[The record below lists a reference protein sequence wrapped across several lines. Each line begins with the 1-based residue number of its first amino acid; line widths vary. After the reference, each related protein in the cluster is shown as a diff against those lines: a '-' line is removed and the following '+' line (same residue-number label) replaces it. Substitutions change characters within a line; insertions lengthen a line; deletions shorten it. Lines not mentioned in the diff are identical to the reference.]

1 MLIIE
6 KKDYTI
12 KDVAILAGVSTA
24 TAGRVLGG
32 YGSVSDKT
40 AKAVLEAAQK
50 LNYIP
55 NAIAQSMKKRN
66 TNTVGLIVAN
76 ICNPYFSSIA
86 KATEE
91 HLSKRGYHVI
101 ICNTDEDLDSEIS
114 YIKTLYEK
122 RIDGLM
128 IASALKGNEKT
139 ADEIDRIYRGKIPT
153 LIIDREIDGLALPTV
168 TSDNFRGA
176 YEATSH
182 LIRLGHKRIG
192 VIGTTI
198 STLYHRIEGYKKALE
213 DNHIPFNE
221 HLISNKGVPNIQ
233 AGDVKEGKDIALQML
248 SAPETRPTA
257 ILALNN
263 LLTFGALQA
272 IHELGLNIP
281 DDIAIIGWDDFEL
294 ATVMNPPV
302 TVVMQSTDNFATI
315 ASNQLLQ
322 MIHEPEILKKT
333 DVNRKIVLATQL
345 IVRGSCGARK
355 ELPVNDR
362 IFL

>member
-1 MLIIE
+1 MVNND
-6 KKDYTI
+6 KKEYTI

-32 YGSVSDKT
+32 YGSVSSKT
-40 AKAVLEAAQK
+40 ARSVMEAAQK

-76 ICNPYFSSIA
+76 ICNPYFSTIA

-91 HLSKRGYHVI
+91 HLAKHGYHVI
-101 ICNTDEDLDSEIS
+101 ICNTDEDLDKEIS

-128 IASALKGNEKT
+128 IATAFKGNEKISE
-139 ADEIDRIYRGKIPT
+139 EIGRMYDGKIPT
-153 LIIDREIDGLALPTV
+153 LIIDREIAGLSLPTV

-176 YEATSH
+176 YDATSH

-198 STLYHRIEGYKKALE
+198 STLYQRVDGYKKALT
-213 DNHIPFNE
+213 DNGIPLDQD
-221 HLISNKGVPNIQ
+221 LIANKGVPNLQ
-233 AGDVKEGKDIALQML
+233 AGDVREGKEIAIHML
-248 SAPETRPTA
+248 TSSKTKVTA

-272 IHELGLNIP
+272 IRELGLKIP
-281 DDIAIIGWDDFEL
+281 DDVAFIGWDDFEL
-294 ATVMNPPV
+294 ATVMNPPI
-302 TVVMQSTDNFATI
+302 TVVNQSTGDIAAI
-315 ASNQLLQ
+315 ASSRLLQ
-322 MIHEPEILKKT
+322 MMDEPAQDEA
-333 DVNRKIVLATQL
+333 DRNRKVVLATQL
-345 IVRGSCGARK
+345 IVRGSCGS
-355 ELPVNDR
+355 
-362 IFL
+362 

>member
-1 MLIIE
+1 MFNDDRKE
-6 KKDYTI
+6 YTI

-32 YGSVSDKT
+32 YGSVSSKT
-40 AKAVLEAAQK
+40 AKSVMEAAQK

-76 ICNPYFSSIA
+76 ICNPYFSTIA

-91 HLSKRGYHVI
+91 HLAKRGYHVI
-101 ICNTDEDLDSEIS
+101 ICNTDEDLDKEIS
-114 YIKTLYEK
+114 YIKTLHEK

-128 IASALKGNEKT
+128 IATAFKGNEKISE
-139 ADEIDRIYRGKIPT
+139 EIGRMYDGKIPT
-153 LIIDREIDGLALPTV
+153 LIIDREIAGLSLPTV

-198 STLYHRIEGYKKALE
+198 STLYQRVDGYKKALT
-213 DNHIPFNE
+213 DNGIPLDQD
-221 HLISNKGVPNIQ
+221 LIANKGFPNIQ
-233 AGDVKEGKDIALQML
+233 AGDVKEGKEIAIQML
-248 SAPETRPTA
+248 TSVKTKATA

-263 LLTFGALQA
+263 LLTFGALQG
-272 IHELGLNIP
+272 IRELGLKIP
-281 DDIAIIGWDDFEL
+281 DDVAFIGWDDFEL

-302 TVVMQSTDNFATI
+302 TVVKQSTGDIAAI
-315 ASNQLLQ
+315 ASSRLLQ
-322 MIHEPEILKKT
+322 MMDEPAQDEA
-333 DVNRKIVLATQL
+333 DRNRKVVLATQL
-345 IVRGSCGARK
+345 IIRGSCGS
-355 ELPVNDR
+355 
-362 IFL
+362 